1 VSGSFEDFVDLE
13 GLGPEERERLRG
25 VHELLIQA
33 GPPPEL
39 PASLATL
46 PADAGGARVIPFRQ
60 GRRRF
65 GVALLLAAAIAGA
78 AFGGGYLVGHHGG
91 SASAVR
97 VVTMTGTNAL
107 ASLQVRA
114 PDSSG
119 NWPIDV
125 SVTGLPEQSSKYA
138 YYELFLVK
146 HGKPTLPCGGFRS
159 EGGTTNVHFS
169 VPYEVTSTSRWV
181 VTAIDHNDRWPGR
194 TVMT

>member
-1 VSGSFEDFVDLE
+1 MSGSFEDFVDLE

-39 PASLATL
+39 PARLATL
-46 PADAGGARVIPFRQ
+46 PADTGGAKVIPFRRA
-60 GRRRF
+60 RRRVA
-65 GVALLLAAAIAGA
+65 VALVLAATIAGA
-78 AFGGGYLVGHHGG
+78 AFGGGYLVGNHGDAHG
-91 SASAVR
+91 TVR
-97 VVTMTGTNAL
+97 VVALTGPSSF
-107 ASLQVRA
+107 ASLEVRA
-114 PDSSG
+114 PDAG

-125 SVTGLPEQSSKYA
+125 SVTGLPKQSGKYA

-146 HGKPTLPCGGFRS
+146 DGKPTLACGGFKS
-159 EGGTTNVHFS
+159 DGGTTNVHFS

-181 VTAIDHNDRWPGR
+181 VTAIDRKNHWPGR